1 MNLLLVQK
9 LRTHVYQ
16 LLMSLEIYHA
26 KKVKKSFHRRKH
38 RDLKVC
44 SMSLVI
50 INDKQRLIWNLGVV
64 PFDVNGQLFL
74 SWGVNGEP
82 ILMNQYKIVVGTV
95 QSNNGKY
102 ITYIDKMNRRRKGAC
117 QKIRRLY

>member
-16 LLMSLEIYHA
+16 LLMSLEIYYV
-26 KKVKKSFHRRKH
+26 KRVKKSFHRRKH
-38 RDLKVC
+38 RDLKVYP
-44 SMSLVI
+44 MSLVI
-50 INDKQRLIWNLGVV
+50 INDKQRFILNLGVV

-102 ITYIDKMNRRRKGAC
+102 ITYIDKLSRRRKVSC
-117 QKIRRLY
+117 HKIRRLY

>member
-1 MNLLLVQK
+1 
-9 LRTHVYQ
+9 
-16 LLMSLEIYHA
+16 MS
-26 KKVKKSFHRRKH
+26 
-38 RDLKVC
+38 
-44 SMSLVI
+44 
-50 INDKQRLIWNLGVV
+50 NLGVV

-102 ITYIDKMNRRRKGAC
+102 ITYTDKLNRRRKVAC
-117 QKIRRLY
+117 HKIRRLY